1 MKDMNILLLEDELAL
16 AYTLSASMQKDFGD
30 HCMVKICNTAEV
42 ALQMLKLHKFDLII
56 SDWRLPGISG
66 LDFITEVRKSLPEIP
81 IIFMTAFGS
90 DELEEQVNSVSDRY
104 LKKPFNIPELTEVV
118 SDLLDSKSNQLETNP
133 APEGNPQKI
142 LVLEDDESL
151 LRLYKKVFS
160 KLGHI
165 VQATTTLP
173 EANNLLANEDFDLFI
188 CDVRI
193 DKSFGIDL
201 LLIWRERLLKNKTK
215 VAVVSGDPWYRVM
228 SEKIGADFFFRKPVE
243 ISTLIALVNDV
254 KSPEGEIP

>member
-1 MKDMNILLLEDELAL
+1 MKEMNVLLLEDELAL
-16 AYTLSASMQKDFGD
+16 AYTLSASLQKDFGD
-30 HCMVKICNTAEV
+30 GCTVKICNTAEV
-42 ALQMLKLHKFDLII
+42 AMQMLKLHKFDLII

-66 LDFITEVRKSLPEIP
+66 LEFITEVRKSMPEVP

-90 DELEEQVNSVSDRY
+90 DEFEEQVNSISDRY
-104 LKKPFNIPELTEVV
+104 LKKPFNTPELTEAV
-118 SDLLDSKSNQLETNP
+118 SDLLDSKNNP
-133 APEGNPQKI
+133 FEIAPISAEKPHRI

-165 VQATTTLP
+165 VRDTKTLP

-201 LLIWRERLLKNKTK
+201 LLIWREKLLKNNTK

-243 ISTLIALVNDV
+243 ISTLINLVNGTV
-254 KSPEGEIP
+254 SQE

>member
-16 AYTLSASMQKDFGD
+16 AYTLSASLQKDFGD
-30 HCMVKICNTAEV
+30 SCAVKICNTAEV
-42 ALQMLKLHKFDLII
+42 ALQLLKLHKFDLII

-66 LDFITEVRKSLPEIP
+66 LDFITEVRKSLPEVP

-90 DELEEQVNSVSDRY
+90 EELEAQANLVSDRF
-104 LKKPFNIPELTEVV
+104 LKKPFDIPELTEVV
-118 SDLLDSKSNQLETNP
+118 SDLLDSRSKAP
-133 APEGNPQKI
+133 AGAAGNPRRI

-160 KLGHI
+160 KLGHT
-165 VQATTTLP
+165 VRDTKTLP

-201 LLIWRERLLKNKTK
+201 LLIWREKLLKNKTK
-215 VAVVSGDPWYRVM
+215 VAVVTGDPWYRVM

-243 ISTLIALVNDV
+243 IATLVALVSEPQLV
-254 KSPEGEIP
+254 E